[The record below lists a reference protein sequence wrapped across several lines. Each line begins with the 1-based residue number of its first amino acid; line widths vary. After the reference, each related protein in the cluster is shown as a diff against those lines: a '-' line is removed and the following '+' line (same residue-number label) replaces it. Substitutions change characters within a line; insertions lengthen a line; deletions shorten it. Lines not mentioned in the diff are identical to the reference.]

1 MQFASKA
8 MEITI
13 SRDVAMKSHPKD
25 VVVTTFVARY
35 KWSIPLLAGVCW
47 GYKFKKHQL
56 INVFPN
62 MCYTFPKI
70 VVLPH
75 HTCTCI
81 HAVIPRYRYLR
92 NCLLRRCKVMELFV
106 VSKFSYLTCFIILIL
121 ILPLIYILLSCKKNM
136 KEVFDSCTMVGEKEW
151 LCKYYEKMYYYYYSS
166 KYDIIVTLFLMAGIC
181 SHTRKVQH

>member
-25 VVVTTFVARY
+25 VVVTTIVARY

-106 VSKFSYLTCFIILIL
+106 VSKFSYLTCFIMLIL

-136 KEVFDSCTMVGEKEW
+136 KEVFDSCTMVGKKE
-151 LCKYYEKMYYYYYSS
+151 
-166 KYDIIVTLFLMAGIC
+166 
-181 SHTRKVQH
+181 